1 MGVPLKYPC
10 QWDFCIK
17 NQTFWGTPIFR
28 KPSYKRPCNIHQFRN
43 PTATDVA
50 FLVKVFPVSRPSTD
64 KTLEPSQWSLR
75 WWLPDSYPLELNQ
88 ALHMASTTSGILLG
102 SAWFQLVPIFSN
114 ALLPTLHLGP
124 KKDLDQCC
132 QSIIFNPY
140 RQRKVQNHVHFP
152 FSLSILVVWNFVK
165 EFQTG
170 SICLHT
176 FLDLLGTSPTI
187 PHGRSPATLEN
198 PWVKHPIFHHGSSQ
212 LDILP
217 ISKTWPNATVQTQRC
232 EVKPET
238 LK

>member
-1 MGVPLKYPC
+1 MQYPS
-10 QWDFCIK
+10 ISNK
-17 NQTFWGTPIFR
+17 
-28 KPSYKRPCNIHQFRN
+28 
-43 PTATDVA
+43 TATDVA

-198 PWVKHPIFHHGSSQ
+198 PWVKTPDFSSRQLPAGHPADLKNLTKRHGPNPTVRSEAWNTEITWNKKQ
-212 LDILP
+212 L
-217 ISKTWPNATVQTQRC
+217 TVYPL
-232 EVKPET
+232 ESWIPVKCQLRNVPS
-238 LK
+238 LL